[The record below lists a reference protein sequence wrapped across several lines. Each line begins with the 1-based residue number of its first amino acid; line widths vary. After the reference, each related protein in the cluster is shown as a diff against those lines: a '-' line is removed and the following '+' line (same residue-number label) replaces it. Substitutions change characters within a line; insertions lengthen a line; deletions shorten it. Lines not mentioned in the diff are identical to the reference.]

1 MTLGIIKW
9 PLGLQN
15 AKSVVFCT
23 IFWMHEGGGWRD
35 FGPHGGAA
43 DQSDLRVGSDF
54 ARKMSVCCVL
64 GDHWG
69 VKLG

>member
-9 PLGLQN
+9 PLGLQK

-43 DQSDLRVGSDF
+43 DQSFLRVRSDF
-54 ARKMSVCCVL
+54 VRKMNVLCVL
-64 GDHWG
+64 GADWRE
-69 VKLG
+69 KLG

>member
-1 MTLGIIKW
+1 MTIGIIKW
-9 PLGLQN
+9 PLGLQE

-23 IFWMHEGGGWRD
+23 IVWMHEGGEWRD
-35 FGPHGGAA
+35 VGPHGGVAE
-43 DQSDLRVGSDF
+43 QPELRVRSDF

-64 GDHWG
+64 ATHWG